1 MVYGTWYL
9 NVTDSRK
16 DELVAFVKSIILE
29 DEIMLLSLN
38 GDASFRRYF
47 RVYGKNLIAVDAPP
61 KTQKNKE
68 FIAIDA
74 ALLSVGIRAPKIIAS
89 DLDNGFMLIEDL
101 GETTFASVAVGKLQE
116 SYYLKAVGL
125 LPKLASLNRH
135 LDLPKFDE
143 AFIKFELSIFD
154 EWMLEKR
161 LGVILTKDERE
172 SLNEAYE
179 YITSNLVKQPYVAM
193 HRDFH
198 SRNLMVCENDDLAVI
213 DFQDMVYGPICYD
226 LASIVY
232 DCYVDLDFDLKVKL
246 CEITF
251 EKYRHEGYIEE
262 VNFESFRKQVLLT
275 SLQRHIKVLGIFCRL
290 SLRDGKHGYL
300 KDLSRVIKYVL
311 HECDSDI
318 HFSKLKEI
326 IEKYVVGNF

>member
-9 NVTDSRK
+9 NVTDNRK
-16 DELVAFVKSIILE
+16 NELVAFVKSIILE

-47 RVYGKNLIAVDAPP
+47 RVYGKKLIAVDAPP

-68 FIAIDA
+68 FKAIDE
-74 ALLSVGIRAPKIIAS
+74 ALIHIGIRAPKIIGC

-101 GETTFASVAVGKLQE
+101 GETTFASVALGNLQE
-116 SYYLKAVGL
+116 HYYLKAVNL
-125 LPKLASLNRH
+125 LPKLSSLNRH
-135 LDLPKFDE
+135 LQLPKFDE
-143 AFIKFELSIFD
+143 AFIKTELSIFD

-161 LGVILTKDERE
+161 LGVILTKEERQN
-172 SLNEAYE
+172 LDEAYE
-179 YITSNLVKQPYVAM
+179 YICQNLLKQPYVAM

-198 SRNLMVCENDDLAVI
+198 SRNLMVCDNDDLAVI
-213 DFQDMVYGPICYD
+213 DFQDMVCGPICYD
-226 LASIVY
+226 LASIIY
-232 DCYVDLDFDLKVKL
+232 DCYVDLDIELKSKL
-246 CEITF
+246 AEITF
-251 EKYRHEGYIEE
+251 EQYRREGYIEDLS
-262 VNFESFRKQVLLT
+262 FESFRKQVLLT

-300 KDLSRVIKYVL
+300 KDLPLVIKYVL